1 MLDHLIA
8 LAIILGAEGA
18 AAHALSS
25 FSRAWS
31 SASSAEPMPPAA
43 VTASAKWNALK
54 PAEKLLHTYAA
65 YEHEHKGRS
74 FKIGAAVKRHGKCVL
89 RVLFYKGARQERRA
103 FSSNATYGLAWN
115 DIDDAKT
122 LEAALEFALTIYS
135 THRPS
140 TKRKRGVGAGAK
152 RSTPKTPISTTD
164 RRSGNGGN
172 ITSQKKIKLQ
182 ADAVAEA
189 AATAT
194 AARCA
199 ARLARTANYD
209 YWMDKYGQ
217 RIALLSASGQGEIKL
232 QLQRFPTLSPLP
244 TINSKEREEV
254 CSKNNEI
261 WICLLTLMLN
271 PTVRRRR
278 RICAVD
284 ASRRGTD
291 FPIDSRQRL
300 LVNEN

>member
-1 MLDHLIA
+1 MLDHLIT

-140 TKRKRGVGAGAK
+140 TKRKRGAGATP
-152 RSTPKTPISTTD
+152 RPPPSTPSVDGRTS
-164 RRSGNGGN
+164 NGGN
-172 ITSQKKIKLQ
+172 TTSSN
-182 ADAVAEA
+182 DPRR
-189 AATAT
+189 ATSSFFGMKAIS
-194 AARCA
+194 AAR
-199 ARLARTANYD
+199 
-209 YWMDKYGQ
+209 
-217 RIALLSASGQGEIKL
+217 E
-232 QLQRFPTLSPLP
+232 
-244 TINSKEREEV
+244 
-254 CSKNNEI
+254 
-261 WICLLTLMLN
+261 
-271 PTVRRRR
+271 
-278 RICAVD
+278 
-284 ASRRGTD
+284 SRY
-291 FPIDSRQRL
+291 SR
-300 LVNEN
+300 